1 MAGLSRAA
9 RREMRRTAGRSNRG
23 SLRASP
29 PSSQRSVSVLRSAL
43 GYPLA
48 NDLEVVGL
56 RAVPSTAT
64 KGHLRKHLARR
75 RIVLRAIEGAVLRGA
90 WLDQHAPPALGDFV
104 RCQRRVE
111 LRVVVWKQV
120 R

>member
-9 RREMRRTAGRSNRG
+9 PRKMRRTAGRSNRG
-23 SLRASP
+23 SPRASP
-29 PSSQRSVSVLRSAL
+29 PSSQRNVSVLGSAL
-43 GYPLA
+43 GDPLA

-75 RIVLRAIEGAVLRGA
+75 RIVLRAVEGAVLRGA
-90 WLDQHAPPALGDFV
+90 WLDQDAAPTLGDFV
-104 RCQRRVE
+104 RRQRGVE
-111 LRVVVWKQV
+111 
-120 R
+120 